1 MREDRGAR
9 SEALGPGEQAH
20 RHAAYPVSLSA
31 SGLWSK
37 CLIHGSKFLEDLVL
51 SEYSE
56 ACHLVVKD
64 VGENSLMM
72 QCPRWNQDCWE
83 KYQQPQI

>member
-1 MREDRGAR
+1 MREDGGAR

-56 ACHLVVKD
+56 ACHLVCLTYMQTTSCEMPGCMNHKVESRLL
-64 VGENSLMM
+64 GE
-72 QCPRWNQDCWE
+72 
-83 KYQQPQI
+83 I